1 MAVPDVRSEMSQ
13 FYYLKNNVKIKGEMI
28 LLKKLEN
35 INIDELKELAKT
47 HEPLNY
53 SKLCERL
60 NIKKYT
66 SNSKTAQLKDLEAL
80 CSYRVESRPTRYII
94 EEYYDGALEILDR
107 MRGRFVPY
115 VEAILCSYLA
125 QEETIYLTTRQLA
138 EIAKLANVNFFIALP
153 YQNRRRIGK
162 AMQYNEAD
170 FGLFIDRTYDSVI
183 RPIIRNTLASMQRR
197 NIININSAYR
207 YKKAEDE
214 GFRYCSSD
222 SDLGRDLLS
231 IENMVKDEI
240 GCGGQDFL
248 TRYQWA
254 EFYRI
259 ADIRAKELLGI
270 ETFCRCKQI
279 VSTKAI
285 ATKNLHDIA
294 LRLNN
299 NVIDRINELPTLQ
312 CIEVEE
318 KDKYIDD
325 MIRLDKGRIYV

>member
-1 MAVPDVRSEMSQ
+1 M
-13 FYYLKNNVKIKGEMI
+13 LKR
-28 LLKKLEN
+28 LEGID
-35 INIDELKELAKT
+35 INQLKELAET

-60 NIKKYT
+60 NIKKY
-66 SNSKTAQLKDLEAL
+66 SSDSKTAQLKDLEAL
-80 CSYRVESRPTRYII
+80 CSYRVESKPTRYII

-115 VEAILCSYLA
+115 VEAILCSYLS

-214 GFRYCSSD
+214 VFRYCSSD

-254 EFYRI
+254 EFYRM

-312 CIEVEE
+312 CIEAKE

>member
-1 MAVPDVRSEMSQ
+1 M
-13 FYYLKNNVKIKGEMI
+13 LKR
-28 LLKKLEN
+28 LEG
-35 INIDELKELAKT
+35 IDIGQLKELSTT
-47 HEPLNY
+47 HESLNY

-60 NIKKYT
+60 NIKKYQGD
-66 SNSKTAQLKDLEAL
+66 SKTAQLKDLEAL

-183 RPIIRNTLASMQRR
+183 RPIIRNTLTSMQRR

-254 EFYRI
+254 EFYRM

-312 CIEVEE
+312 CIETEE

>member
-1 MAVPDVRSEMSQ
+1 M
-13 FYYLKNNVKIKGEMI
+13 LKR
-28 LLKKLEN
+28 LEGID
-35 INIDELKELAKT
+35 INQLKELAET

-60 NIKKYT
+60 NIKKY
-66 SNSKTAQLKDLEAL
+66 SSDSKTAQLKDLEAL
-80 CSYRVESRPTRYII
+80 CSYRVESKPTRYII

-107 MRGRFVPY
+107 MKGRFVPY
-115 VEAILCSYLA
+115 VEAILCSYLS

-162 AMQYNEAD
+162 AMQYDEVNFTA
-170 FGLFIDRTYDSVI
+170 FIDRTYDSVI

-207 YKKAEDE
+207 YKKAKDE
-214 GFRYCSSD
+214 VFRYCSSD

-231 IENMVKDEI
+231 IENRVKDEI

-254 EFYRI
+254 EFYRM

-312 CIEVEE
+312 CIKAEE
-318 KDKYIDD
+318 KDRYIDD
-325 MIRLDKGRIYV
+325 MIKLDKGRIYV

>member
-1 MAVPDVRSEMSQ
+1 MM
-13 FYYLKNNVKIKGEMI
+13 M
-28 LLKKLEN
+28 LKKLEG
-35 INIDELKELAKT
+35 INIEVLKELSET
-47 HEPLNY
+47 HEELNY
-53 SKLCERL
+53 SKLCEKL
-60 NIKKYT
+60 NIKKYGG
-66 SNSKTAQLKDLEAL
+66 NAKKEQLKDLEAL
-80 CSYRVESRPTRYII
+80 CSYRVESKPTRYII

-107 MRGRFVPY
+107 MKGRFVPY
-115 VEAILCSYLA
+115 VEAILCSYLS

-162 AMQYNEAD
+162 AMQYDEVNFTA
-170 FGLFIDRTYDSVI
+170 FIDRTYDSVI

-207 YKKAEDE
+207 YKKAGDE
-214 GFRYCSSD
+214 MFRYCSSD

-254 EFYRI
+254 EFYRV
-259 ADIRAKELLGI
+259 ADIRAKELLEI

-312 CIEVEE
+312 CIKAEE
-318 KDKYIDD
+318 KDRYIDD
-325 MIRLDKGRIYV
+325 MIKLDKGRIYV

>member
-1 MAVPDVRSEMSQ
+1 MM
-13 FYYLKNNVKIKGEMI
+13 M
-28 LLKKLEN
+28 LKKLEG
-35 INIDELKELAKT
+35 INIEVLKELSET
-47 HEPLNY
+47 HEELNY
-53 SKLCERL
+53 SKLCEKL
-60 NIKKYT
+60 NIKKYGG
-66 SNSKTAQLKDLEAL
+66 NAKKEQLKDLEAL
-80 CSYRVESRPTRYII
+80 CSYRVESKPTRYII

-107 MRGRFVPY
+107 MKGRFVPY
-115 VEAILCSYLA
+115 VEAILCSYLS

-138 EIAKLANVNFFIALP
+138 EIAKLANVNFSIALP

-162 AMQYNEAD
+162 AMQYDEVNFTA
-170 FGLFIDRTYDSVI
+170 FIDRTYDSVI

-214 GFRYCSSD
+214 VFRYCSSD

-254 EFYRI
+254 EFYRM

-285 ATKNLHDIA
+285 ATKNLYEIA

-312 CIEVEE
+312 CIKAEE
-318 KDKYIDD
+318 KDRYIDD
-325 MIRLDKGRIYV
+325 MIRLDKPKTYI

>member
-1 MAVPDVRSEMSQ
+1 M
-13 FYYLKNNVKIKGEMI
+13 LKR
-28 LLKKLEN
+28 LEG
-35 INIDELKELAKT
+35 INIGQLKELSTT
-47 HEPLNY
+47 HESLNY

-60 NIKKYT
+60 NIKKYQGD
-66 SNSKTAQLKDLEAL
+66 SKTAQLKDLEAL

-115 VEAILCSYLA
+115 VEAILCSYLV

-222 SDLGRDLLS
+222 SNLGRDLLS

-254 EFYRI
+254 EFYRM

-285 ATKNLHDIA
+285 ATKNLYEIA

-312 CIEVEE
+312 CIKAEE
-318 KDKYIDD
+318 KDRYIDD
-325 MIRLDKGRIYV
+325 MIKLDKGRIYV

>member
-1 MAVPDVRSEMSQ
+1 MM
-13 FYYLKNNVKIKGEMI
+13 M
-28 LLKKLEN
+28 LKKLEG
-35 INIDELKELAKT
+35 INIEVLKELSET
-47 HEPLNY
+47 HEELNY
-53 SKLCERL
+53 SKLCEKL
-60 NIKKYT
+60 NIKKYGG
-66 SNSKTAQLKDLEAL
+66 NAKKEQLKDLEAL
-80 CSYRVESRPTRYII
+80 CSYRVESKPTRYII

-115 VEAILCSYLA
+115 VEAILCSYLS

-162 AMQYNEAD
+162 AMQYDEVNFTA
-170 FGLFIDRTYDSVI
+170 FIDRTYDSVI

-214 GFRYCSSD
+214 VFRYCSSD

-254 EFYRI
+254 EFYRV

-285 ATKNLHDIA
+285 APKNLHDID
-294 LRLNN
+294 LRLTN
-299 NVIDRINELPTLQ
+299 NVIDKINELPTLQ
-312 CIEVEE
+312 CIKTEE

-325 MIRLDKGRIYV
+325 MIKLDKGRIYV

>member
-1 MAVPDVRSEMSQ
+1 M
-13 FYYLKNNVKIKGEMI
+13 
-28 LLKKLEN
+28 LKKLEG
-35 INIDELKELAKT
+35 INIEVLKELSET
-47 HEPLNY
+47 HEELNY
-53 SKLCERL
+53 SKLCEKL
-60 NIKKYT
+60 NIKKYGG
-66 SNSKTAQLKDLEAL
+66 NAKKEQLKDLEAL
-80 CSYRVESRPTRYII
+80 CSYRVESKPTRYII

-115 VEAILCSYLA
+115 VEAILCSYLT

-248 TRYQWA
+248 TR
-254 EFYRI
+254 
-259 ADIRAKELLGI
+259 
-270 ETFCRCKQI
+270 
-279 VSTKAI
+279 
-285 ATKNLHDIA
+285 
-294 LRLNN
+294 
-299 NVIDRINELPTLQ
+299 
-312 CIEVEE
+312 
-318 KDKYIDD
+318 
-325 MIRLDKGRIYV
+325 

>member
-1 MAVPDVRSEMSQ
+1 M
-13 FYYLKNNVKIKGEMI
+13 
-28 LLKKLEN
+28 LKKLEG
-35 INIDELKELAKT
+35 INIEVLKELSET
-47 HEPLNY
+47 HEELNY
-53 SKLCERL
+53 SKLCEKL
-60 NIKKYT
+60 NIKKYGG
-66 SNSKTAQLKDLEAL
+66 NAKKEQLKDLEAL
-80 CSYRVESRPTRYII
+80 CSYRVESKPTRYII

-107 MRGRFVPY
+107 MKGRFVPY
-115 VEAILCSYLA
+115 VEAILCSYLS

-162 AMQYNEAD
+162 AMQYDEVNFTA
-170 FGLFIDRTYDSVI
+170 FIDRTYDSVI

-214 GFRYCSSD
+214 VFRYCSSD

-312 CIEVEE
+312 CIKAEE
-318 KDKYIDD
+318 KDRYIDD
-325 MIRLDKGRIYV
+325 MIRLDKPKTYI

>member
-1 MAVPDVRSEMSQ
+1 M
-13 FYYLKNNVKIKGEMI
+13 LKR
-28 LLKKLEN
+28 LEG
-35 INIDELKELAKT
+35 IDIGQLKELSTT
-47 HEPLNY
+47 HESLNY

-60 NIKKYT
+60 NIKKYQGD
-66 SNSKTAQLKDLEAL
+66 SKTAQLKDLEAL

-107 MRGRFVPY
+107 MKGRFVPY

-183 RPIIRNTLASMQRR
+183 RPIIRNTLTSMQRR

-254 EFYRI
+254 EFYRV

-312 CIEVEE
+312 CIKAEE

-325 MIRLDKGRIYV
+325 MIKLDKGRIYV

>member
-1 MAVPDVRSEMSQ
+1 MM
-13 FYYLKNNVKIKGEMI
+13 M
-28 LLKKLEN
+28 LKKLEG
-35 INIDELKELAKT
+35 INIEVLKELSET
-47 HEPLNY
+47 HEELNY
-53 SKLCERL
+53 SKLCEKL
-60 NIKKYT
+60 NIKKYGG
-66 SNSKTAQLKDLEAL
+66 NAKKEQLKDLEAL
-80 CSYRVESRPTRYII
+80 CSYRVESKPTRYII

-115 VEAILCSYLA
+115 VEAILCSYLS

-162 AMQYNEAD
+162 AMQYDEVNFTA
-170 FGLFIDRTYDSVI
+170 FIDRTYDSVI

-214 GFRYCSSD
+214 VFRYCSSD

-254 EFYRI
+254 
-259 ADIRAKELLGI
+259 
-270 ETFCRCKQI
+270 
-279 VSTKAI
+279 
-285 ATKNLHDIA
+285 
-294 LRLNN
+294 
-299 NVIDRINELPTLQ
+299 
-312 CIEVEE
+312 
-318 KDKYIDD
+318 
-325 MIRLDKGRIYV
+325 

>member
-1 MAVPDVRSEMSQ
+1 MSQ
-13 FYYLKNNVKIKGEMI
+13 FYYLKNNIKIKGEMI

-35 INIDELKELAKT
+35 INIDELKELAET

-94 EEYYDGALEILDR
+94 EEYYDGDLEILDR

-214 GFRYCSSD
+214 VFRYCSSD

-254 EFYRI
+254 EFYRV

-285 ATKNLHDIA
+285 ATKNLYEIA

-312 CIEVEE
+312 CIKAEE
-318 KDKYIDD
+318 KDRYIDD

>member
-1 MAVPDVRSEMSQ
+1 M
-13 FYYLKNNVKIKGEMI
+13 LKR
-28 LLKKLEN
+28 LEGID
-35 INIDELKELAKT
+35 INQLKELAET

-60 NIKKYT
+60 NIKKY
-66 SNSKTAQLKDLEAL
+66 SSDSKTAQLKDLEAL

-214 GFRYCSSD
+214 VFRYCSSD

-254 EFYRI
+254 EFYRV

-312 CIEVEE
+312 CIKAEE
-318 KDKYIDD
+318 KDRYIDD
-325 MIRLDKGRIYV
+325 MIKLDKGRIYV

>member
-1 MAVPDVRSEMSQ
+1 M
-13 FYYLKNNVKIKGEMI
+13 
-28 LLKKLEN
+28 LKKLEG
-35 INIDELKELAKT
+35 INIEVLKELSET
-47 HEPLNY
+47 HEELNY
-53 SKLCERL
+53 SKLCEKL
-60 NIKKYT
+60 NIKKYGG
-66 SNSKTAQLKDLEAL
+66 NAKKEQLKDLEAL
-80 CSYRVESRPTRYII
+80 CSYRVESKPTRYII

-162 AMQYNEAD
+162 AMQYDEVNFTA
-170 FGLFIDRTYDSVI
+170 FIDRTYDSVI

-214 GFRYCSSD
+214 VFKYCSSD

-254 EFYRI
+254 EFYRM

-312 CIEVEE
+312 CIKAEE

-325 MIRLDKGRIYV
+325 MIRLDKPKTYI

>member
-1 MAVPDVRSEMSQ
+1 M
-13 FYYLKNNVKIKGEMI
+13 LKR
-28 LLKKLEN
+28 LEGID
-35 INIDELKELAKT
+35 INQLKELAET

-60 NIKKYT
+60 NIKKY
-66 SNSKTAQLKDLEAL
+66 SSDSKTAQLKDLEAL
-80 CSYRVESRPTRYII
+80 CSYRVESKPTRYII

-115 VEAILCSYLA
+115 VEAILCSYLS

-183 RPIIRNTLASMQRR
+183 RPIIRNTLTSMQRR

-214 GFRYCSSD
+214 VFRYCSSD

-254 EFYRI
+254 EFYRV

-312 CIEVEE
+312 CIKAEE

>member
-1 MAVPDVRSEMSQ
+1 MM
-13 FYYLKNNVKIKGEMI
+13 M
-28 LLKKLEN
+28 LKKLEG
-35 INIDELKELAKT
+35 INIEVLKELSET
-47 HEPLNY
+47 HEGLNY
-53 SKLCERL
+53 SKLCEKL
-60 NIKKYT
+60 NIKKYGG
-66 SNSKTAQLKDLEAL
+66 NAKKEQLKDLEAL
-80 CSYRVESRPTRYII
+80 CSYRVESKPTRYII

-115 VEAILCSYLA
+115 VEAILCSYLS

-162 AMQYNEAD
+162 AMQYDEVNFTA
-170 FGLFIDRTYDSVI
+170 FIDRTYDSVI

-214 GFRYCSSD
+214 VFRYCSSD

-254 EFYRI
+254 EFYRV

-285 ATKNLHDIA
+285 ATKNLYEIA

-312 CIEVEE
+312 CIKAEE
-318 KDKYIDD
+318 KDRYIDD
-325 MIRLDKGRIYV
+325 MIKLDKGRIYV

>member
-1 MAVPDVRSEMSQ
+1 MSQ

>member
-1 MAVPDVRSEMSQ
+1 M
-13 FYYLKNNVKIKGEMI
+13 LKR
-28 LLKKLEN
+28 LEG
-35 INIDELKELAKT
+35 IDIGQLKELSIT

-60 NIKKYT
+60 NIKKYQGD
-66 SNSKTAQLKDLEAL
+66 SKTAQLKDLEAL

-107 MRGRFVPY
+107 MKGRFVPY

-183 RPIIRNTLASMQRR
+183 RPIIRNTLTSMQRR

-214 GFRYCSSD
+214 VFRYCSSD

-254 EFYRI
+254 EFYRV

-312 CIEVEE
+312 CIKAE
-318 KDKYIDD
+318 
-325 MIRLDKGRIYV
+325 

>member
-1 MAVPDVRSEMSQ
+1 M
-13 FYYLKNNVKIKGEMI
+13 K
-28 LLKKLEN
+28 
-35 INIDELKELAKT
+35 
-47 HEPLNY
+47 
-53 SKLCERL
+53 
-60 NIKKYT
+60 
-66 SNSKTAQLKDLEAL
+66 
-80 CSYRVESRPTRYII
+80 
-94 EEYYDGALEILDR
+94 
-107 MRGRFVPY
+107 
-115 VEAILCSYLA
+115 
-125 QEETIYLTTRQLA
+125 
-138 EIAKLANVNFFIALP
+138 
-153 YQNRRRIGK
+153 
-162 AMQYNEAD
+162 
-170 FGLFIDRTYDSVI
+170 
-183 RPIIRNTLASMQRR
+183 RR

-214 GFRYCSSD
+214 VFRYCSSD

-248 TRYQWA
+248 TRHQWA
-254 EFYRI
+254 EFYRM

-312 CIEVEE
+312 CIKAEE
-318 KDKYIDD
+318 KDRYIDD
-325 MIRLDKGRIYV
+325 MIKLDKGRIYV

>member
-1 MAVPDVRSEMSQ
+1 
-13 FYYLKNNVKIKGEMI
+13 MI
-28 LLKKLEN
+28 MLKKLEG
-35 INIDELKELAKT
+35 INIEVLKELSET
-47 HEPLNY
+47 HEELNY
-53 SKLCERL
+53 SKLCEKL
-60 NIKKYT
+60 NIKKYGG
-66 SNSKTAQLKDLEAL
+66 NAKKEQLKDLEAL
-80 CSYRVESRPTRYII
+80 CSYRVESKPTRYII

-115 VEAILCSYLA
+115 VEAILCSYLS

-162 AMQYNEAD
+162 AMQYDEVNFTA
-170 FGLFIDRTYDSVI
+170 FIDRTYDSVI

-214 GFRYCSSD
+214 VFRYCSSD

-254 EFYRI
+254 EFYRM

-285 ATKNLHDIA
+285 ATKNLYEIA

-312 CIEVEE
+312 CIEAEE

-325 MIRLDKGRIYV
+325 MIRLDKPKIYI

>member
-1 MAVPDVRSEMSQ
+1 MSQ
-13 FYYLKNNVKIKGEMI
+13 FYYLKNNVKTKGEMI

-35 INIDELKELAKT
+35 INIDELKKLAET

-183 RPIIRNTLASMQRR
+183 RPIIRNTLTSMQRR

-254 EFYRI
+254 EFYRM

-312 CIEVEE
+312 CIKAEE
-318 KDKYIDD
+318 KDRYIDD
-325 MIRLDKGRIYV
+325 MIKLDKGRIYV